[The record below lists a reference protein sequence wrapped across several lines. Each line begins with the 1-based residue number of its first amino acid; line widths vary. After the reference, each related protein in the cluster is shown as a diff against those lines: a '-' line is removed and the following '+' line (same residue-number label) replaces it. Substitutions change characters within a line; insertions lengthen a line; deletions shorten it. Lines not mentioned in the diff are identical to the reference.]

1 MIHVSIEDN
10 LMKSV
15 EAFRARGVAVE
26 YTFKDN
32 GDQDFIN
39 EENRLHFYR
48 AMEKFLSQCLKYKTG
63 K

>member
-26 YTFKDN
+26 YTF
-32 GDQDFIN
+32 N